1 MIFTFLMTVIL
12 FVVRVFG
19 ESAIRHY
26 VPDHVDRVER
36 FLTIALIVCVA
47 ILIDRL
53 GRRFYWEGHVRK
65 RRGRETPR
73 LVQDLVTILIIAISV
88 AVALWWQEG
97 LTLTGIAATSIGVAA
112 AIGVALQ
119 PDIQDVFSGLSMNY
133 EDTCA
138 IGDWVTLQ
146 LQDQDS
152 VTGCVS
158 GLSWRSTFLTL
169 DDGRR
174 ASIPNH
180 FFTSNPVINHS
191 RPGGPKQLAVQVR
204 IDVRVP
210 SERVVD
216 MLLGEAFKAVRQQ
229 GLAREPAPEILL
241 VRVDSDAATYEVR
254 FWYYPGQSTA
264 VPAKS
269 TMLLALQKVVLQND
283 LPMPVTQIEMTAPP
297 KLEFALGKAAV
308 HDGLCQAALFRNALN
323 DAQREALA
331 ANCTPL
337 ELARGS
343 VLMRQGDPAG
353 SMYIVLEG
361 AISVTIDT
369 PSGAQEVAISATGD
383 VVGEM
388 SLMTG
393 AARTAT
399 VTALTQL
406 RVLEV
411 GKQAIADL
419 LRNSPELFE
428 RFSRVLAQRQLENI
442 AVANRKQDARAVEV
456 DILAKMKDFFS
467 RAFRRSEIAAL
478 SANPS
483 E

>member
-1 MIFTFLMTVIL
+1 MIFTLLMTVIL
-12 FVVRVFG
+12 FVARVFG
-19 ESAIRHY
+19 EPVIRHY
-26 VPDHVDRVER
+26 APDHVDRIER
-36 FLTIALIVCVA
+36 LLTIALIIALA
-47 ILIDRL
+47 IVIDRL
-53 GRRFYWEGHVRK
+53 GRRFYWEGHVKK

-97 LTLTGIAATSIGVAA
+97 LTITGIAATSIGVAA

-138 IGDWVTLQ
+138 IGDWVTIELQ
-146 LQDQDS
+146 SQPS
-152 VTGCVS
+152 IVGCVS

-169 DDGRR
+169 EDGRR

-180 FFTSNPVINHS
+180 IFTTNPVMNHS
-191 RPGGPKQLAVQVR
+191 RPPGPKKLDVQIK

-216 MLLGEAFKAVRQQ
+216 MLLGEAFKAVRKH
-229 GLAREPAPEILL
+229 GLAREPAPEVLMIEIG
-241 VRVDSDAATYEVR
+241 SDAAIYEVR
-254 FWYYPGQSTA
+254 FWYYPNQITI

-269 TMLLALQKVVLQND
+269 IMLLALQSVLVQNE
-283 LPMPVTQIEMTAPP
+283 LPTPVTQIEMVPAPN
-297 KLEFALGKAAV
+297 LEFVLGKGEI
-308 HDGLCQAALFRNALN
+308 HDALCHAALFRNALN
-323 DAQREALA
+323 DAQRETLA
-331 ANCTPL
+331 SNCKPL
-337 ELARGS
+337 ELARGT
-343 VLMRQGDPAG
+343 VLMRQGDAAS

-369 PSGAQEVAISATGD
+369 PSGKQEVAISATGD

-411 GKQAIADL
+411 SKPAIADL
-419 LRNSPELFE
+419 LKASPELFE
-428 RFSRVLAQRQLENI
+428 RFSRVLAQRQLENM
-442 AVANRKQDARAVEV
+442 AAANRKQDVQAVEV

-467 RAFRRSEIAAL
+467 RTFRRSEAPTL
-478 SANPS
+478 SAVQS